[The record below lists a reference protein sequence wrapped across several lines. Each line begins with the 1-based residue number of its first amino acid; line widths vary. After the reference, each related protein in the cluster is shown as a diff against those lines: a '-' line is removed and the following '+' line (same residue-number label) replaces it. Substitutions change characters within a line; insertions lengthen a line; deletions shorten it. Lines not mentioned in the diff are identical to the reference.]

1 MRSSVTKA
9 NLILVLVTLMWGM
22 TFPLIKE
29 ALVFVSPSTF
39 VFFRFLVA
47 GICFLPFLF
56 KKLRDT
62 NQTLIIAGAILA
74 VLNGGI
80 YLFQTIGLETISG
93 TRSAFITGANVLIVP
108 FLLPFF
114 RLGRPTRLDVVTTVI
129 AFVGLFILT
138 GASLSEFKPGDYW
151 TLSCAFLYAL
161 AIVFV
166 QWVTPRITSYSLLS
180 FYQIVIAI
188 PLLMLIATPDN
199 YTHILHTRVIV
210 AILFCA
216 IAATVLAFNWQM
228 KYQQKTT
235 AVQAALIYCLEP
247 VFASFFVWLI
257 NGQAVTAHVWFGG
270 GLMLLAIVL
279 PILYRLKWRED
290 KVQSQFG

>member
-1 MRSSVTKA
+1 MRSTVTKA

-47 GICFLPFLF
+47 GLCFLPFLF
-56 KKLRDT
+56 RKLRNT
-62 NQTLIIAGAILA
+62 NRTLVVAGAILA
-74 VLNGGI
+74 ILNGGI

-108 FLLPFF
+108 FLLPLF
-114 RLGRPTRLDVVTTVI
+114 RLGRPTRLDVMTTVI
-129 AFVGLFILT
+129 AFIGLFILT
-138 GASLSEFKPGDYW
+138 GATLSGFKPGDYW
-151 TLSCAFLYAL
+151 TLGCAFLYAL

-166 QWVTPRITSYSLLS
+166 QWVTPRITSYTLLS

-188 PLLMLIATPDN
+188 PLLTLFTSHHTYANIWHTP
-199 YTHILHTRVIV
+199 VIV
-210 AILFCA
+210 AVLFCA

-257 NGQAVTAHVWFGG
+257 NGQAVTMHVWFGG
-270 GLMLLAIVL
+270 GLMLLGIAL
-279 PILYRLKWRED
+279 PILYRLNGKR
-290 KVQSQFG
+290 STTFGS